1 MPAAA
6 TSSSSSAAAS
16 SARPSPRA
24 PSTRMKAGGPGG
36 GGTIPTIHPGPGGY
50 QSAPLSSRKAQALDM
65 STVERRGSATKEGPK
80 KFRPHGLLEA
90 PTYRPTLEQWK
101 DPIEYIKSIS
111 EEGKKY
117 GICKIIP
124 PESWNPDFAVDT
136 EVCSTFSCFTSV
148 VAYSAQRL
156 CFINIWVVRF
166 VSLDRNWMDFANIV
180 CV

>member
-6 TSSSSSAAAS
+6 SSSSSAAAS

-36 GGTIPTIHPGPGGY
+36 GSLPTTHPGPGGY

-65 STVERRGSATKEGPK
+65 STVERRSSTSKENPK
-80 KFRPHGLLEA
+80 RIRPHGLAEA
-90 PTYRPTLEQWK
+90 PTYRPTLEQFK
-101 DPIEYIKSIS
+101 DPFEYIKSIS

-124 PESWNPDFAVDT
+124 PDSWNPDFAVDT
-136 EVCSTFSCFTSV
+136 EVCGIFLLQFCPSLIRLNTVFLFH
-148 VAYSAQRL
+148 ARISANLFCSLTLRWIMLTL
-156 CFINIWVVRF
+156 CH
-166 VSLDRNWMDFANIV
+166 
-180 CV
+180 